1 MGEQVAQTILKL
13 GGSVITVKEK
23 ASTPNTQAIR
33 RLSKEI
39 SRCCCRPMIIV
50 HGGGSFGHFV
60 ASKYKIKEGY
70 KSPEQLLGFSKTR
83 QNMVALNKLMVDA
96 LIMNRIPAASVQSS
110 ACFFTEEGRVS
121 YVSLKPITGFLELK
135 LVPVLYGDAVLDT
148 KLGFTILSG
157 DQIASNLAIALN
169 SERIILGVD
178 VDGLYTSDPKLDH
191 EAELIGK
198 ISLRELRRML
208 AKIGGARTTDV
219 TGGMLGK
226 MVEMIPAI
234 EKGIKVDI
242 VNAKKPGRVYKALNN
257 MNVLGTKLE
266 L

>member
-13 GGSVITVKEK
+13 GGSVITVKVK

-39 SRCCCRPMIIV
+39 SRCSCRSMIIV
-50 HGGGSFGHFV
+50 HGGGSFGHFL

-70 KSPEQLLGFSKTR
+70 TSPEQLFGFSKTR
-83 QNMVALNKLMVDA
+83 QNMVALNKLIVGA
-96 LIMNRIPAASVQSS
+96 LIMNKVPAASVQPS
-110 ACFFTEEGRVS
+110 ACFFTEEGRIS
-121 YVSLKPITGFLELK
+121 YASLKPITGFLKLK

-148 KLGFTILSG
+148 NLGFTILSG
-157 DQIASNLAIALN
+157 DQIASNLAIALK

-178 VDGLYTSDPKLDH
+178 VDGLYTSDPKLDR
-191 EAELIGK
+191 EAKFIEK
-198 ISLRELRRML
+198 ISLQELKKML
-208 AKIGGARTTDV
+208 AKIGGTRTTDV

-234 EKGIKVDI
+234 EKGIKVEI

-257 MNVLGTKLE
+257 MDVLGTKLE